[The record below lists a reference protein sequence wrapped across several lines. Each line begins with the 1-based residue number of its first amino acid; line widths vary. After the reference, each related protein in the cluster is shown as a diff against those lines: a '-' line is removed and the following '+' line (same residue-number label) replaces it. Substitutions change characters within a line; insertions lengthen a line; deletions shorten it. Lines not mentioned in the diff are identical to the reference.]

1 MSACVIYL
9 SVCWSVLPVSSHCH
23 NKFCDPSE
31 QVHQEWMACGKRR
44 NDYFRRLPTLCIY
57 IHLLFTR
64 THSSKMNGRMEFIAA
79 HSWDK
84 RQAAPDKFFIMKN
97 SMARICDAYMCRSAT
112 TPHTHTHRYMQ
123 NGKRCQ
129 LERCRLPHVLPY
141 MPYNDCSTDILF
153 KIAVEENT
161 NTK

>member
-112 TPHTHTHRYMQ
+112 TPHTHTHIYICKTEKDVNWNVADCPMF
-123 NGKRCQ
+123 CHT
-129 LERCRLPHVLPY
+129 CHTTIVLLTF
-141 MPYNDCSTDILF
+141 CLKSQ
-153 KIAVEENT
+153 
-161 NTK
+161 